1 MSYTIYPTQIEI
13 VDDTMHGVSVVISAI
28 DDCAAKIE
36 INSITNFDDWHELS
50 DAIKKALHMMKLY
63 AGADEEVKRHV
74 EPHGY

>member
-13 VDDTMHGVSVVISAI
+13 VDETMKETAIVITAI

-36 INSITNFDDWHELS
+36 FKSLVNFDNWHELS
-50 DAIKKALHMMKLY
+50 DAVRKALHMMKLY
-63 AGADEEVKRHV
+63 DGADEEVKRHI

>member
-1 MSYTIYPTQIEI
+1 MSYTLYPIQVEI
-13 VDDTMHGVSVVISAI
+13 VDETMKEAAVFIIAV

-36 INSITNFDDWHELS
+36 VKTLTNFDDWHELS

-63 AGADEEVKRHV
+63 AGANEEVKRHI